1 MDRME
6 TLYTG
11 HTGSAWRQL
20 PPVLSAMG
28 SWSRLRSGLL
38 VTTLCSLGFF
48 IPGNIQAG
56 PYMDSAHGSATDGVY
71 RATIGD
77 PPPAGAGY
85 SRGNC
90 AHCHEQHASIEGAE
104 PFPANGPAAF
114 EIFAPN
120 FNTAIQTAP
129 YSEADNFCFS
139 CHNST
144 ASVQQ
149 VQNRDYSETFGCDS
163 TGAGPTSIMDA
174 MNQKSYH
181 NLYDI
186 WSFSRNQFGW
196 FRDDSNP
203 CGACH
208 NPHLARRNL
217 ANTRDPA
224 FSAISKP
231 TDHFSLWGQT
241 QTMGSVY
248 NTAYEPP
255 YCSSTLNR
263 EPDAS
268 SDGLS
273 GAANTPDYVGFC
285 TDCHNTS
292 TTISSTV
299 LGTVTQIDWGLNGDK
314 HGTAGDSPGD
324 TIKGPFDPA
333 NTYVLSCTDCHEPH
347 GAPNIRLLRRRV
359 NGGSLA
365 DATDTPANILNPDTN
380 EWGYLCRRCH
390 MDDYDATQAQ
400 LPGYTYSTGEK
411 NKWEYIHHL
420 ASDRPYVQK
429 QCGWCHPGGGMN
441 PPPIRCNKCHL
452 HGQTF

>member
-1 MDRME
+1 MDRMD
-6 TLYTG
+6 TLA
-11 HTGSAWRQL
+11 TGSACRQR
-20 PPVLSAMG
+20 PPAGPAG
-28 SWSRLRSGLL
+28 SPWSRLRTGLL
-38 VTTLCSLGFF
+38 VTTLLGLGFL
-48 IPGNIQAG
+48 IPWSTQAG

-90 AHCHEQHASIEGAE
+90 AHCHEQHASVEGAE

-120 FNTAIQTAP
+120 FNTAAQTPP

-149 VQNRDYSETFGCDS
+149 VLNRDYSETFGCDS
-163 TGAGPTSIMDA
+163 AGSGPTSIMDA
-174 MNQKSYH
+174 MNQVSYH

-186 WSFSRNQFGW
+186 WSFSRSQFSW

-231 TDHFSLWGQT
+231 TDHFSLWGPT
-241 QTMGSVY
+241 QTMGSAY
-248 NTAYEPP
+248 NTSYEPP
-255 YCSSTLNR
+255 FCNDTATNR
-263 EPDAS
+263 EPDGSA
-268 SDGLS
+268 DAIS
-273 GAANTPDYVGFC
+273 GRANTPDYVGFC

-292 TTISSTV
+292 TTISSTL
-299 LGTVTQIDWGLNGDK
+299 LGTVIQIDWSSTGDK
-314 HGTAGDSPGD
+314 HGTAGDSPGE
-324 TIKGPFDPA
+324 TIKGPYEA
-333 NTYVLSCTDCHEPH
+333 GGTYVLSCADCHEPH

-359 NGGSLA
+359 NGSTLS
-365 DATDTPANILNPDTN
+365 DASDQPASITNPDSN
-380 EWGYLCRRCH
+380 EWGYLCRKCH
-390 MDDYDATQAQ
+390 MDDYDAVQA
-400 LPGYTYSTGEK
+400 GVDKFNDSTGEK
-411 NKWEYIHHL
+411 NKWEYVHHL

-429 QCGWCHPGGGMN
+429 SCGWCHSMGAGIR
-441 PPPIRCNKCHL
+441 PINCNQCHL
-452 HGQTF
+452 HGDTF